1 MDRIFRRLA
10 TSILPCLLLLSDSV
24 WTQNPSDI
32 PSGTTIRIRMIDK
45 LSSEDAQI
53 GDTFHAT
60 LEDPIEVEG
69 KTLYPKGADVM
80 GRVNDVHRTGR
91 LSEPGE
97 LDLVLATVSSG
108 TSAASLRV
116 EPLVI
121 KGESHTKSNATKIGG
136 GAVLGAIIGGIAG
149 GGKGAAIGTMA
160 GGAAGAGTAAATGK
174 RPAIVESEAVLTFS
188 TTTASS
194 PTTPPPASTAESNR
208 APVPSPPPDSDS
220 TPPPASG
227 DSSGPSADNNAAVFT
242 LRDRRIIRNCVSDH
256 ASDFPPG
263 VTQRPEL
270 PSGSERQIRRGETL
284 SSDLQKQVLS
294 LPLACEEQLPTL
306 SHELERVLY
315 NGRIMLIN
323 NKGRILDLFYLEDE
337 Q

>member
-1 MDRIFRRLA
+1 MYRKFRWLA
-10 TSILPCLLLLSDSV
+10 TSIFPAILLFSQCA
-24 WTQNPSDI
+24 WTQNASDI

-45 LSSEDAQI
+45 LSSEDAQV

-60 LEDPIEVEG
+60 LEDPIEVDG
-69 KTLYPKGADVM
+69 RTLYPKGADVM
-80 GRVNDVHRTGR
+80 GRVNDVHHTGR

-108 TSAASLRV
+108 NTAASLRV
-116 EPLVI
+116 EPLVM

-149 GGKGAAIGTMA
+149 GGKGAAIGTVA

-174 RPAIVESEAVLTFS
+174 RPALVESEAVLSFV

-194 PTTPPPASTAESNR
+194 PTTPPPAS
-208 APVPSPPPDSDS
+208 APDRDKAPGPPPPPDADS
-220 TPPPASG
+220 APSPAPPESAEVST
-227 DSSGPSADNNAAVFT
+227 DNSSALFT
-242 LRDRRIIRNCVSDH
+242 LRDRRIIRNCVNDH

-263 VTQRPEL
+263 TTQRPEL
-270 PSGSERQIRRGETL
+270 PSGSERQIRRGETVPA
-284 SSDLQKQVLS
+284 DLQKQMQS
-294 LPLACEEQLPTL
+294 LPLACEDQLPKL
-306 SHELERVLY
+306 PNDSERVVY
-315 NGRIMLIN
+315 SGRVLLIN
-323 NKGRILDLFYLEDE
+323 SKGRILDMFYLEDE

>member
-1 MDRIFRRLA
+1 MFRRLA
-10 TSILPCLLLLSDSV
+10 TSILPCLLLLSDCV

-45 LSSEDAQI
+45 LSSEDAQM

-108 TSAASLRV
+108 TTAASLRV

-174 RPAIVESEAVLTFS
+174 RPAIVESEAVLTFV

-194 PTTPPPASTAESNR
+194 PTTPPPPSAAEGNR

-220 TPPPASG
+220 TPPPAPG
-227 DSSGPSADNNAAVFT
+227 DSSAPSPDNNAAVFT

-263 VTQRPEL
+263 ATQRPEL
-270 PSGSERQIRRGETL
+270 PSGTERQIRRGETL

-294 LPLACEEQLPTL
+294 LPLACEDQLPKL
-306 SHELERVLY
+306 SNQFERVLY
-315 NGRIMLIN
+315 NGRVMLIDN
-323 NKGRILDLFYLEDE
+323 RGRILDLFYLEDE